1 MCLSQTKLPACFF
14 HIFVIFC
21 LSVPALA
28 PHPPNLAKKH
38 DDLRTHV
45 SVASHG
51 IEQMLGDIREK
62 GDGGNKCET
71 ENILDFRLS
80 RIASLTGICPGTSP
94 CL

>member
-1 MCLSQTKLPACFF
+1 MRVSCFSKSLKVNRA
-14 HIFVIFC
+14 HEN
-21 LSVPALA
+21 SPALA